1 MKQRRAGVS
10 EAMYPYQNQWRMLRQ
25 LRGLKQLDVA
35 HYLNHLNPEHYQDI
49 ERGRIF
55 PQAKILFRLLA
66 LYRVEV
72 GQAYP
77 ALMSEAEEA
86 VQRQRP

>member
-1 MKQRRAGVS
+1 
-10 EAMYPYQNQWRMLRQ
+10 MYPYQNQWRMLRQ
-25 LRGLKQLDVA
+25 LRGLRQRDVA
-35 HYLNHLNPEHYQDI
+35 HYLSHLNIEHYQDI
-49 ERGRIF
+49 ENGRIF

-66 LYRVEV
+66 LYRVEA

-86 VQRQRP
+86 VHRLRP